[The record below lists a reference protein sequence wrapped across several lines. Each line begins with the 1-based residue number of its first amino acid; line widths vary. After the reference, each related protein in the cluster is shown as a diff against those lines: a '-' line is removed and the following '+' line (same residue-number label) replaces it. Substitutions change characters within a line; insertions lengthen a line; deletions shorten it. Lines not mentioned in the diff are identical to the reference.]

1 MTEPEAKLTA
11 ILVVLVL
18 AIFVIGVCGD
28 YLTKEKAMEEDASV
42 NDFVHPD
49 TTETTKWLKVTPT
62 TRDALLGLYFENM
75 EECSKFITEENG
87 VAVGESAILY
97 LMSCYDE
104 LMKIEEER
112 EKRVDERAKKILGL
126 DKAWFESKID
136 SGPADVEGEVGAGR
150 FKTTEELLNETKEE

>member
-1 MTEPEAKLTA
+1 MEGTEKLMA
-11 ILVVLVL
+11 VAVFAVVFG
-18 AIFVIGVCGD
+18 I
-28 YLTKEKAMEEDASV
+28 AMFLHKSKQQQGAPVEPS
-42 NDFVHPD
+42 DFVHPD

-112 EKRVDERAKKILGL
+112 EKRVDERAKKILG
-126 DKAWFESKID
+126 ID
-136 SGPADVEGEVGAGR
+136 
-150 FKTTEELLNETKEE
+150 

>member
-1 MTEPEAKLTA
+1 MTDPEAKLLAVFLTLIVFIIA
-11 ILVVLVL
+11 IAV
-18 AIFVIGVCGD
+18 FGD
-28 YLTKEKAMEEDASV
+28 CLTKEKAMEEDASV

-112 EKRVDERAKKILGL
+112 EKRVDERAKKILG
-126 DKAWFESKID
+126 ID
-136 SGPADVEGEVGAGR
+136 
-150 FKTTEELLNETKEE
+150 

>member
-1 MTEPEAKLTA
+1 MTEPEGKL
-11 ILVVLVL
+11 L
-18 AIFVIGVCGD
+18 AVFLTLIVFVIAIAVLGD
-28 YLTKEKAMEEDASV
+28 CLTKEKAMEEDASV

-49 TTETTKWLKVTPT
+49 TTETTKWIKVTPT

-112 EKRVDERAKKILGL
+112 EKRVDERAKKILG
-126 DKAWFESKID
+126 ID
-136 SGPADVEGEVGAGR
+136 
-150 FKTTEELLNETKEE
+150 